1 MKKKVIALIMIIPL
15 IFLITIFSVG
25 QVASILTEIPV
36 SGIKITTQ
44 HTDGFINIDMAKY
57 VNNPDSYY
65 YLTAQVEPANA
76 NNTGYHFEVEPI
88 DDETELA
95 SIDID
100 EETGLLSL
108 YGTGK
113 ARITAVSNDGGYKD
127 SIILTVTSSKVI
139 SITPSL
145 LDKNGQTVEMAKV
158 GDYEYNVELT
168 PGNYQFA
175 QKIYPDSQKTS
186 SVAWTSSNEN
196 ILKINQVTGK
206 AQTKLSGTAVLTL
219 DCKNSIEGLFHPI
232 TINVTV
238 PYLGGE
244 SGMTIEGF
252 SSNELLFS
260 KGSETVSFLIE
271 FEESRFGLGEDFFLN
286 FEGDVAYIQNGQPTY
301 KALDNEGKHYLVTL
315 TLDPGYPEK
324 LEFSFSIGDNEAK
337 TDLKV
342 TFRDFSFNVYTSSH
356 LTNDEVIY
364 QKKGESIVFTAEG
377 NPSDDDVIY
386 DWYSSSNGLEINP
399 SNDGKFATIKATAV
413 GEYDLTISA
422 FKKVVNGDSVEK
434 GAFITDVVKTISVIR
449 GISSIEFVDNAI
461 NYGIEN
467 LLTVGS
473 ATRDASGYNYNY
485 HHELK
490 YRVIY
495 EDSEEPE
502 IYSEDVKFTTEDN
515 AIAQPYSLG
524 ESMRLNIVGDGIT
537 KMTATWKNGVYFDQ
551 NVTASIKFR
560 AVKGGVVIGAN
571 PNVDNRQNYE
581 ALKTAA
587 DDGKKI
593 ILMKNVNLGWEN
605 MSESELIN
613 KSYTMYTDY
622 DWTYYKEFINGER
635 PQVRYLIEF
644 KNDVYGN
651 GFTINAENFTG
662 TDSTGAPKLFK
673 GPLDFIAVGNY
684 GSVKAQDNICFLVR
698 AKGVTINNVG
708 LIGCSDSKL
717 ASTPDPNNPN
727 GTTGAIDMSKL
738 NNVGTVLE
746 ISGNTRLLNSRISN
760 GRTAVRIFG
769 GETTNGDPIV
779 DNYSDVNVAEERL
792 VVNIESCIIKQAREF
807 LIKIGSNRAV
817 RPKGIIKNE
826 SGEDIVIP
834 NLPLKANGEEYAMF
848 DASIKNDQYFYDNY
862 VITDVTLKDSILER
876 SGLFA
881 VAMET
886 HFNGIVL
893 AESMFA
899 RGMASNS
906 FASVLKMEG
915 DVRIYDWKKLDSI
928 DSTTLIEVQSDQ
940 STRFQLDLAGMVE
953 KVAGLKVEGSDAL
966 KYPGMIALNDKGEK
980 CVHAGVCFY
989 GGGENYSYVDTSK
1002 SSLPAQMSN
1011 YRMGL
1016 NVLEGEKESEE
1027 LTILQMAAG
1036 KAQFSFYMYNS
1047 NSDFNYEKQ
1056 QTELNSGKAYIIP
1069 IAPVE
1074 GN

>member
-44 HTDGFINIDMAKY
+44 HVDGFINIDMAKY

-65 YLTAQVEPANA
+65 YMTAQVEPANA

-95 SIDID
+95 NIDID

-219 DCKNSIEGLFHPI
+219 DCENSIEGLFHPI

-315 TLDPGYPEK
+315 TLDPGYPEN

-356 LTNDEVIY
+356 LTNAEVIY
-364 QKKGESIVFTAEG
+364 QKKGDPIDFTAEG

-399 SNDGKFATIKATAV
+399 RNDGKFATIKATAV

-467 LLTVGS
+467 LLTVGNVSRES
-473 ATRDASGYNYNY
+473 AYNYNY
-485 HHELK
+485 NYELK
-490 YRVIY
+490 YKVKY
-495 EDSEEPE
+495 EDSDEFVT
-502 IYSEDVKFTTEDN
+502 YSEDVDFRTEDR
-515 AIAQPYSLG
+515 AIAQPDSLG
-524 ESMRLNIVGDGIT
+524 ESMRINIIGDGIT

-571 PNVDNRQNYE
+571 PDVDNRQNYE

-587 DDGKKI
+587 EDGKKI
-593 ILMKNVNLGWEN
+593 ILMKDVNLGWEN
-605 MSESELIN
+605 MSEAELIS

-622 DWTYYKEFINGER
+622 DWTFYKLVTGER
-635 PQVRYLIEF
+635 PRLRYLIEF

-651 GFTINAENFTG
+651 GFTINAENFT
-662 TDSTGAPKLFK
+662 TAKDSIGNPKLFK
-673 GPLDFIAVGNY
+673 GPLEFLDTGTY
-684 GSVKAQDNICFLVR
+684 GAVKAQDNICFLVR
-698 AKGVTINNVG
+698 EKGVTINNVG
-708 LIGCSDSKL
+708 LIGCSDRMLTSDVD
-717 ASTPDPNNPN
+717 SNNPN
-727 GTTGAIDMSKL
+727 GATGAIDMSKL

-792 VVNIESCIIKQAREF
+792 VAHIESCEIKQAREF

-817 RPKGIIKNE
+817 RVAIDPSNPNGIVPKVPTKVDGTPYI
-826 SGEDIVIP
+826 
-834 NLPLKANGEEYAMF
+834 LF
-848 DASIKNDQYFYDNY
+848 DENNKKDQYFYDNY
-862 VITDVTLKDSILER
+862 VITDVSLKNTILAK

-881 VAMET
+881 IAMET
-886 HFNGIVL
+886 HFNGKYL
-893 AESMFA
+893 ANSHYA
-899 RGMASNS
+899 QGMASNS
-906 FASVLKMEG
+906 FPSVLRMEG

-928 DSTTLIEVQSDQ
+928 DSTTLIEIQQGQD
-940 STRFQLDLAGMVE
+940 TTFQINLAGMVE
-953 KVAGLKVEGSDAL
+953 KVAELKVDGSDEL
-966 KYPGMIALNDKGEK
+966 KYPGIIALNDKGEK

-989 GGGENYSYVDTSK
+989 GGGENYSYLDTTQAP
-1002 SSLPAQMSN
+1002 LPAQMSN
-1011 YRMGL
+1011 YRMNL
-1016 NVLEGEKESEE
+1016 SILEGEDGASMAFR
-1027 LTILQMAAG
+1027 ILKNAAG
-1036 KAQFSFYMYNS
+1036 NANFSFYMYNS
-1047 NSDFNYEKQ
+1047 NSEFDYEKQ

-1069 IAPVE
+1069 VAPVE